1 MTTRI
6 GVQVPPGLSSG
17 QSIQFQTPSGMMM
30 QAQIPAGVSS
40 GQTFYVDVPA
50 AAPVAVAQAVPMGG
64 GVPMGGAVPMGSA
77 VDGGGSSVPM
87 GMPMVSSQVSSERG
101 VAEAHAECP
110 ICIEALHKAP
120 GGVFALLEAARREEA
135 ELAAETAMLDSLHRE
150 AEERVLLQRQLNME
164 AAAEK
169 KQLERRETRRRLRA
183 ERKAAQEA

>member
-30 QAQIPAGVSS
+30 QAQIPAGVSA
-40 GQTFYVDVPA
+40 GQTFYVDVPN
-50 AAPVAVAQAVPMGG
+50 AAPVAVAQAVPMDG

-101 VAEAHAECP
+101 FAEAHDECP
-110 ICIEALHKAP
+110 ICFESLHKAP
-120 GGVFALLEAARREEA
+120 VGVFLDGLGKRVSQHFFNLEAC
-135 ELAAETAMLDSLHRE
+135 
-150 AEERVLLQRQLNME
+150 LLYTSPSPRDKRQSRMPTS
-164 AAAEK
+164 A
-169 KQLERRETRRRLRA
+169 
-183 ERKAAQEA
+183 